1 MYQIMFTDRVKTASL
16 LLFLFAAP
24 ALAGTDNKPL
34 TSDQDPHRIP
44 QVTRPSG
51 QATRSEDIFAGLTLT
66 DEQKAKVDQIHK
78 DIISR
83 MKIVA
88 KDPAEDADQKGAM
101 LEGLARMERNQ
112 IFQILT
118 QEQQAEV
125 RKKIAARREAEKKE
139 NQKRALP
146 PR

>member
-1 MYQIMFTDRVKTASL
+1 MYKIMFTNRVNFASL
-16 LLFLFAAP
+16 LFILFAAP

-34 TSDQDPHRIP
+34 ASNQDPHVAP
-44 QVTRPSG
+44 QVTRPPR
-51 QATRSEDIFAGLTLT
+51 QAVRKADDFAGLTLSE
-66 DEQKAKVDQIHK
+66 EQKAKVDQIHK

-83 MKIVA
+83 MEIVA
-88 KDPAEDADQKGAM
+88 KDPAENADQKGAM

-118 QEQQAEV
+118 PEQQAEV
-125 RKKIAARREAEKKE
+125 RRKIAARHEAEKK
-139 NQKRALP
+139 QKQAQSLQ

>member
-1 MYQIMFTDRVKTASL
+1 MNQIMFTNRVKITSL

-34 TSDQDPHRIP
+34 ASDQDPHRAP
-44 QVTRPSG
+44 QVTRPPG
-51 QATRSEDIFAGLTLT
+51 QAARSEDIFAGLTLT

-88 KDPAEDADQKGAM
+88 KDPAENADQKGAM

-118 QEQQAEV
+118 PEQQAEV
-125 RKKIAARREAEKKE
+125 RKKIAARRESAKKE
-139 NQKRALP
+139 DRARPLQ